1 MADKAPTSP
10 PAQEPDESKAGSTKL
25 TSFLKAAGAYKE
37 FVALV
42 VFFLGGVFWAFAY
55 FATKQQLKEVQ
66 CIMNANMAFV
76 QSRMDSASLSQLMLD
91 NLRES
96 VALDKASPSPEN
108 TLKRN
113 QLKTGA
119 ADIARK
125 LAEADN
131 AAAQALNKLK
141 FGECLSD

>member
-1 MADKAPTSP
+1 MADKAPASP
-10 PAQEPDESKAGSTKL
+10 PAQESDESKADSKL
-25 TSFLKAAGAYKE
+25 ASFLKAAGAYKE

-96 VALDKASPSPEN
+96 AALDKASPSPEN

>member
-1 MADKAPTSP
+1 MGC
-10 PAQEPDESKAGSTKL
+10 PAFGNLQMLD
-25 TSFLKAAGAYKE
+25 
-37 FVALV
+37 LV
-42 VFFLGGVFWAFAY
+42 VFFLGGVFWGFAY

-76 QSRMDSASLSQLMLD
+76 QSLMDSASLSQLMLD

-96 VALDKASPSPEN
+96 AALDKASPSPEN